1 MKILSLVASMLLF
14 AVVHASLSAADAI
27 VQRPQRIPLPP
38 ITTAQ
43 APRPSVEALPTRT
56 DLPDPLA
63 LADGKF
69 ISTVAG
75 WEGHRDEVK
84 QLLMYYATGLL
95 PPAPGNVTGHVLNS
109 RALLDGSVQ
118 YQLVHLSFG
127 PNQQLGFDIAIFT
140 PAGKGPFPIVIFPSF
155 MPAPGAELLPLL
167 PRRPEQ
173 GQGLDS
179 LSLPLGLP
187 EAVAPAKPV
196 EPVDPEKFAVANRD
210 IFLRGYAVA
219 TYNYQDT
226 GEDTIARNADGSWAF
241 RNTRFFLSYPGHD
254 WGLLAA
260 WAWGMS
266 RCADYLVTQDFVDKA
281 ALIVTGHSR
290 VGKAVL
296 IAGAFDERFA
306 ISAPAGNGG
315 GGAGAYRLSGFGR
328 GGGEGLD
335 DMERKYPNWFGPN
348 QYPFAQY
355 ADKLPFDQH
364 WFVALT
370 APRGF
375 LALDGDAD
383 RICSVN
389 GLFSS
394 LRAASPVYALY
405 GAADRI
411 GVHFSHHGH
420 AFTAEDWRALLDYAD
435 WRLRGKAPARS
446 FAVPA
451 TDAPKASIDVRKLG
465 ATGDGLTKDTAAFQ
479 RALDQCS
486 SVGGGDVVVPAGDY
500 LIGSIELH
508 AHTTL
513 RLERG
518 ARLIGSPD
526 LADYPLTRIRWEGQ
540 WEQGYRALISAT
552 DADHIAI
559 VGPGQIAG
567 AVPLGRLRNP
577 RAPALIEPV
586 HCSDVRFEGF
596 STTYANM
603 WCLHPTRCA
612 NIVAL
617 NLTIRSGG
625 GNGDG
630 IDVDSCKNVRIEYCD
645 IDTGDDA
652 IALKSGRGL
661 EGYLAA
667 EPTENIY
674 IAHCTLAEANYA
686 CIGIGSEA
694 SGGIRNV
701 LIEHCTF
708 THAKTNAIYIKSRP
722 GRGGVIENIEARDL
736 DVLSSEG
743 AFLRLNLRESGKIG
757 PDPVPGPEGMPL
769 GRNFKFSNIR
779 IANCGAVVE
788 ATLTNPEKP
797 IEGLSLVNIS
807 GSAKAGL
814 TLANLREVELRDI
827 NVKIS
832 DGPLVKTVNV
842 TGTGLEALTRTTP

>member
-1 MKILSLVASMLLF
+1 MKLPNCFAAVLSL
-14 AVVHASLSAADAI
+14 AVVLTPLSAADA
-27 VQRPQRIPLPP
+27 VVARPQRIPLPL
-38 ITTAQ
+38 IATAQ
-43 APRPSVEALPTRT
+43 AIRPSVDTLPVRT
-56 DLPDPLA
+56 ELPDPLA
-63 LADGKF
+63 LPDGKR
-69 ISTVAG
+69 IATTAE
-75 WEGHRDEVK
+75 WESHRAEVK
-84 QLLMYYATGLL
+84 QLLQDYATGLV
-95 PPAPGNVTGHVLNS
+95 PPAPGNVTGRILNS

-127 PNQQLGFDIAIFT
+127 PNQQLGFDVAIFT
-140 PAGKGPFPIVIFPSF
+140 PAGKGPFPTVIFPTF
-155 MPAPGAELLPLL
+155 EQTPGAEPLPLM

-173 GQGLDS
+173 GKGLDS
-179 LSLPLGLP
+179 LTIPLGIP
-187 EAVAPAKPV
+187 EAGSPAKPV

-210 IFLRGYAVA
+210 VFVRGYAVA
-219 TYNYQDT
+219 TYHYQDT
-226 GEDTIARNADGSWAF
+226 GEDTIARNPDASWAF
-241 RNTRFFLSYPGHD
+241 RNTRFFPAYPGHD

-290 VGKAVL
+290 IGKAVL
-296 IAGAFDERFA
+296 IAGAFDERIA

-315 GGAGAYRLSGFGR
+315 GGVGAYRLSGFGR

-355 ADKLPFDQH
+355 VDKLPFDQH

-375 LALDGDAD
+375 IALDGDAD

-394 LRAASPVYALY
+394 LRAAAPVYALY

-411 GVHFSHHGH
+411 GVHFSPHGH
-420 AFTAEDWRALLDYAD
+420 AFNAEDWRALLDYAD
-435 WRLRGKAPARS
+435 WRLRGKVPARS

-451 TDAPKASIDVRKLG
+451 ADAPKASLDVRKLG
-465 ATGDGLTKDTAAFQ
+465 ATGDGTTKDTAAFQ
-479 RALDQCS
+479 RALDQCQS
-486 SVGGGDVVVPAGDY
+486 LGGGDVVVPAGEY
-500 LIGSIELH
+500 LIGSIELR
-508 AHTTL
+508 ARTTL

-518 ARLIGSPD
+518 ARIIGSPD
-526 LADYPLTRIRWEGQ
+526 IADYPLTRIRWEGQ
-540 WEQGYRALISAT
+540 WESGHRALISAT
-552 DADHIAI
+552 DADQIAI

-612 NIVAL
+612 NVTAL
-617 NLTIRSGG
+617 NLTLRSGG

-630 IDVDSCKNVRIEYCD
+630 IDVDSCKNVRIEHCD

-667 EPTENIY
+667 EPTENVY
-674 IAHCTLAEANYA
+674 IADCTLADSNYA

-701 LIEHCTF
+701 LIERCTF
-708 THAKTNAIYIKSRP
+708 AHAKTNAIYIKSRP

-736 DVLSSEG
+736 DVLSSDG
-743 AFLRLNLRESGKIG
+743 AFLRLNLRESGKVG

-769 GRNFKFSNIR
+769 GRNFKFTNIR
-779 IANCGAVVE
+779 LANCGGIVE

-797 IEGLSLVNIS
+797 VEGLSLVNVS
-807 GSAKAGL
+807 GLARNGL
-814 TLANLREVELRDI
+814 TLANLRGVELHDI
-827 NVKIS
+827 TVKIV
-832 DGPLVKTVNV
+832 DLPLLKTENV
-842 TGTGLEALTRTTP
+842 TGTGLETLARPAP